1 MKLET
6 SIKHVIKNTGFKAD
20 YSELFN
26 HNNKKIYYFKVINKT
41 VFRVNG
47 ETLLNFKKLKN
58 NYFRS
63 IETSDGNFH
72 ITLYQFYKFSL
83 SEPKD

>member
-1 MKLET
+1 MKSQT
-6 SIKHVIKNTGFKAD
+6 VIKYVIKNTGFRTD
-20 YSELFN
+20 YAEIFYHITN
-26 HNNKKIYYFKVINKT
+26 ETKYFKVINKT
-41 VFRVNG
+41 IFQVNG